1 MKKRIIQIE
10 ITYDITN
17 ISEDELTSIA
27 QAKKAAYLNL
37 QDSQFMEDEGLYD
50 YNVYV
55 IDVEEGDFSD

>member
-10 ITYDITN
+10 IAYDITN
-17 ISEDELTSIA
+17 IPEDELTSVV

-37 QDSQFMEDEGLYD
+37 QDSHFMEDEGLYD
-50 YNVYV
+50 YSVYV